1 MAGARGRPQPPTRP
15 VRERGILPVA
25 ASRRR
30 QPDRER
36 DRADRDGQ
44 RRRYRVRSVLLVAH
58 TTRRQIVSLASRTT
72 DQLCSAGI
80 QVRMLATEAAACVD
94 APIEVVEAPEAAVG
108 CELVIA
114 LGGDGT
120 FLRAA
125 ELARPAGVPM
135 LGVNLGHVGF
145 LAEAEP
151 QALDDTVQAIVD
163 QSYGVEERVTVDAQ
177 VILDGVIT
185 AQAWALNEA
194 SLERTN
200 RERMLEI
207 AVAVDERPLL
217 RFGCDGLLC
226 ATPTGSTAYAFSA
239 GGPIVWPNVDALL
252 IVPNAAHALFAR
264 PIIVAPGS
272 VVDIDL
278 VSVGHEAVLSCD
290 GRRSFAVPAGGRVRI
305 RRGALPVKVVRLAD
319 VTFADRLVSKFK
331 LPVRSLREASPP
343 PVDDGGG

>member
-1 MAGARGRPQPPTRP
+1 M
-15 VRERGILPVA
+15 
-25 ASRRR
+25 
-30 QPDRER
+30 
-36 DRADRDGQ
+36 
-44 RRRYRVRSVLLVAH
+44 RSVLLVAH
-58 TTRRQIVSLASRTT
+58 TERRQIVALATQVAR
-72 DQLCSAGI
+72 QLAAAGI
-80 QVRMLATEAAACVD
+80 EVRMLDDEAAACTEH
-94 APIEVVEAPEAAVG
+94 AAAVVELANAAHG
-108 CELVIA
+108 CELVFA

-151 QALDDTVQAIVD
+151 QALDETVAAIVAGR
-163 QSYGVEERVTVDAQ
+163 YTVEERVTVDAE
-177 VILDGVIT
+177 IIADGEIVEH
-185 AQAWALNEA
+185 AWALNEA

-226 ATPTGSTAYAFSA
+226 STPTGSTAYAFSA

-252 IVPNAAHALFAR
+252 VVPNAAHALFAR
-264 PIIVAPGS
+264 PIVVAPTS

-278 VSVGHEAVLSCD
+278 VSRGHEGVLSCD
-290 GRRSFAVPAGGRVRI
+290 GHRSFAVPAGARVRV
-305 RRGALPVKVVRLAD
+305 RRGALSVKVVRLGA
-319 VTFADRLVSKFK
+319 VSFADRLVSKFQ

-343 PVDDGGG
+343 PE